1 MFFVS
6 GDTIIN
12 LERVSGESNK
22 SFYKKGYHIA
32 SKGVSSDKE
41 LKKELAKYNLYSS

>member
-22 SFYKKGYHIA
+22 TFYKKGYHIA

-41 LKKELAKYNLYSS
+41 LKKELAKYNFHSS

>member
-22 SFYKKGYHIA
+22 TFYKKGNHIA
-32 SKGVSSDKE
+32 RKGVSSDKE
-41 LKKELAKYNLYSS
+41 LKKELAKYNLHSS

>member
-6 GDTIIN
+6 GDTIVN
-12 LERVSGESNK
+12 LERISGESNK
-22 SFYKKGYHIA
+22 TFYRKGFHLA

-41 LKKELAKYNLYSS
+41 LKKELAKYNLHSS

>member
-41 LKKELAKYNLYSS
+41 LKKELAKYNLHSS

>member
-22 SFYKKGYHIA
+22 TFYKKGYHIA

-41 LKKELAKYNLYSS
+41 LKKELAKYNLHSS